1 MTTPED
7 PSGGRRTI
15 RLRSLRAVFSREVL
29 REDAPAYLSARRF
42 SSPGQVYELF
52 RDLYLESKEPFICL
66 HLNAKHGLLCFDRV
80 AVGTLESSLVHPRE
94 VFKGALLS
102 SAGSIVIV
110 HNHPSGDPAPSQEDR
125 EVTRRLVGAGILLG
139 VPVLDHVIIGE
150 RSYYS
155 FRETGEL

>member
-1 MTTPED
+1 MTTPGD
-7 PSGGRRTI
+7 PHGDCRTI
-15 RLRSLRAVFSREVL
+15 RLRSLRAVFSREIL
-29 REDAPAYLSARRF
+29 REGAPAYLSARRF

-52 RDLYLESKEPFICL
+52 RDLYLESKEHFICL

-150 RSYYS
+150 SSYYS

>member
-1 MTTPED
+1 LD
-7 PSGGRRTI
+7 
-15 RLRSLRAVFSREVL
+15 
-29 REDAPAYLSARRF
+29 
-42 SSPGQVYELF
+42 
-52 RDLYLESKEPFICL
+52 
-66 HLNAKHGLLCFDRV
+66 AKHGLLCFDRV

-125 EVTRRLVGAGILLG
+125 EVTRRLVEAGKLLG

-150 RSYYS
+150 SSYYS

>member
-1 MTTPED
+1 MTAPEE
-7 PSGGRRTI
+7 PHGGRRTI

-29 REDAPAYLSARRF
+29 REDAPAYLSTLRF
-42 SSPGQVYELF
+42 SSPQQVYELF
-52 RDLYLESKEPFICL
+52 RDLSLESKEYFVCL
-66 HLNAKHGLLCFDRV
+66 HLNAKHGILCFDRV
-80 AVGTLESSLVHPRE
+80 AVGTLESSLIHPRE

-125 EVTRRLVGAGILLG
+125 EVTRRLVGAGKLLG

-155 FRETGEL
+155 FQETGEL